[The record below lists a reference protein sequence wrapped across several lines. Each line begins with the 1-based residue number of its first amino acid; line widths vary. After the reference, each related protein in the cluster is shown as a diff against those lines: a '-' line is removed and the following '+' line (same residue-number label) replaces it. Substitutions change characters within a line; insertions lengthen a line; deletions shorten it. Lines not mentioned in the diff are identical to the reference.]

1 MRTRACTWI
10 AALAASVAL
19 ALTGC
24 SAPGDFDLGDA
35 SPGDRRIPSTER
47 FDPGFIVSD
56 DAFFDAGAMSE
67 SEVQEFLE
75 ARNCRPVGD
84 VPCLADYAE
93 DVADVPAAG
102 PRHCAAIEG
111 GDRMPAS
118 RIIAEVAA
126 ACGIS
131 PRTFLVLLQKEQSLL
146 THPSARGYERATG
159 YGCPDTADCDARY
172 FGFFNQVYRAGWQFR
187 QYSAQPDRR
196 FQVGRIDVPFHPDAA
211 CGASNVRIR
220 NQATANL
227 YNYTPYQPNDAVL
240 ADPSG
245 GDDCAAYGNLNFWR
259 LWHRWF
265 GDPQDERLPAY
276 FPPCSRLVGGYP
288 CPPAAPPAPD
298 APGSAPLPRI

>member
-1 MRTRACTWI
+1 MRTTARTWI

-19 ALTGC
+19 ALAGC
-24 SAPGDFDLGDA
+24 SAPAAFDRADA
-35 SPGDRRIPSTER
+35 SAGDRRIPSADR

-56 DAFFDAGAMSE
+56 DAFFDSAAMTE
-67 SEVQEFLE
+67 DEIQDFLE
-75 ARNCRPVGD
+75 SRDCRPADGVA
-84 VPCLADYAE
+84 CLDEYVE
-93 DVADVPAAG
+93 DVDDVPAAG
-102 PRHCAAIEG
+102 PRHCGRIAGQA
-111 GDRMPAS
+111 DMAAS
-118 RIIAEVAA
+118 RIIAEVAE

-146 THPSARGYERATG
+146 TRPTARGYERATG

-187 QYSAQPDRR
+187 QYTAEPDRQ
-196 FQVGRIDVPFHPDAA
+196 FHVGRIDVPFNPDAA
-211 CGASNVRIR
+211 CGASTVRIR

-227 YNYTPYQPNDAVL
+227 YNYTPYQPNDAL
-240 ADPSG
+240 IADPSG
-245 GDDCAAYGNLNFWR
+245 GDDCSAYGNLNFWR

-265 GDPQDERLPAY
+265 GDPQEERLPAY

-298 APGSAPLPRI
+298 APGAAPLPVS